1 VTPLRQHLLRHRHCA
16 AWLIVAALLVKLLVP
31 AGFMPVIERGT
42 LRIEICTGITPVV
55 PAVHAMAGMT
65 HGGHGDAP
73 ASKPELPCAFAGVA
87 MPSLAAVDPLLLVL
101 AIAFAMR
108 LVTAAVAP
116 RPFAAPAFLRP
127 PLRGPPALS

>member
-1 VTPLRQHLLRHRHCA
+1 M
-16 AWLIVAALLVKLLVP
+16 AALLVKLLVP
-31 AGFMPVIERGT
+31 AGFMPVLDGGT
-42 LRIEICTGITPVV
+42 LRIEICAGVTPAA
-55 PAVHAMAGMT
+55 PAVQPMAGMK

-108 LVTAAVAP
+108 LAAAIVAP
-116 RPFAAPAFLRP
+116 RPFTAPAFLRP